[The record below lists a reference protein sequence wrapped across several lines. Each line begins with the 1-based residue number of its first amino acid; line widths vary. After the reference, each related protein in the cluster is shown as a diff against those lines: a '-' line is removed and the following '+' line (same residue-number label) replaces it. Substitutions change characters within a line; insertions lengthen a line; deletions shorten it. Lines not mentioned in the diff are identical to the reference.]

1 MENKYFKKMGEVIPY
16 DLARV
21 ELWSGWEA
29 NTNQESREETVA
41 TIASL
46 SYGNKEAKNPSKLY
60 ERLKKL
66 KHESL
71 FEFINPSCED
81 KRIDKSLRQ
90 NSSLPF
96 DGDWEYEN
104 HRGSI
109 ATFKIKLP
117 LFVARQFMR
126 HRCFSYLELSRR
138 YTKPDKVSFE
148 FFTPDLNDFDEE
160 EREGFKDY
168 YITLVDNSVTLY
180 EKMIERGFKP
190 EIARATLPVSLYT
203 EFWVQGDLRCLANF
217 FKLRLKADAQKEI
230 RDIAQGMLKLIA
242 EHQPELYTKLEQKEI
257 K

>member
-1 MENKYFKKMGEVIPY
+1 MENKYFNKMGEVIPY

-46 SYGNKEAKNPSKLY
+46 SYGNKEAINPSKLY

-90 NSSLPF
+90 NSSLFPEGEW
-96 DGDWEYEN
+96 DYEN

-109 ATFKIKLP
+109 ATFKVKVP

-160 EREGFKDY
+160 ERESFKDY

-203 EFWVQGDLRCLANF
+203 EFWVQGDLECLANF
-217 FKLRLKADAQKEI
+217 FKLRLKHDAQREI
-230 RDIAQGMLKLIA
+230 KDIAQSMLDLIV
-242 EHQPELYTKLEQKEI
+242 EHQPDLYIKLVQKGV